1 MMNKL
6 IFVLL
11 FSITF
16 SYAQKKDL
24 IFRIEG
30 PNYGAVY
37 SYGVSV
43 LKLSEDHHYQLIN
56 QKFWTKKL
64 ARKNVLHNYT
74 EERGIWSMS
83 NDTLKLAAHENRRE
97 MLFIKKKNN
106 LIYLI
111 DNIDPSRYRWK
122 KVKN

>member
-1 MMNKL
+1 
-6 IFVLL
+6 
-11 FSITF
+11 
-16 SYAQKKDL
+16 
-24 IFRIEG
+24 
-30 PNYGAVY
+30 
-37 SYGVSV
+37 
-43 LKLSEDHHYQLIN
+43 
-56 QKFWTKKL
+56 
-64 ARKNVLHNYT
+64 LHNYT

-97 MLFIKKKNN
+97 MLFIKNKNY